1 MAQYEAKVTELSR
14 FAPQLIAME
23 EEKILKFQDGLKPY
37 LKKKISILK
46 LDIYSEIVD
55 KALIVENDN
64 EVFHQCRE
72 QQRKRNRNDGAH
84 GNQAQKRSASTR
96 NQNKGKTTQNSDVI
110 CSTCGKKHE
119 GRPCYKE
126 IGTCFG
132 CGKQ

>member
-1 MAQYEAKVTELSR
+1 
-14 FAPQLIAME
+14 ME
-23 EEKILKFQDGLKPY
+23 EEKTLKFQDGLKPY
-37 LKKKISILK
+37 LKNIISILK
-46 LDIYSEIVD
+46 LGIYSKIMD
-55 KALIVENDN
+55 KALIAEKNN
-64 EVFHQCRE
+64 EELHQYRK
-72 QQRKRNRNDGAH
+72 QQRKRNKSDCAH
-84 GNQAQKRSASTR
+84 GNQSQKRSASTR